1 MYITLTTEPSGM
13 FLQEF
18 TAMSPLMFAH
28 PFTME
33 HLGKSSQWTTLT
45 RAAAVAA
52 VHDRIV
58 EPWFDTFAG
67 VHWRCNFLSESFQV
81 RCGSRNPVSRHLVV
95 MITTVRVLGL

>member
-1 MYITLTTEPSGM
+1 
-13 FLQEF
+13 
-18 TAMSPLMFAH
+18 MSPLMFTH

-33 HLGKSSQWTTLT
+33 HLGKGSQWVTLT

-67 VHWRCNFLSESFQV
+67 VHWRCKFLSESHQV
-81 RCGSRNPVSRHLVV
+81 CYRHRL
-95 MITTVRVLGL
+95 